1 MIELRE
7 TAPPVSP
14 VSRADLE
21 RHLRL
26 AQGFSVDAGEEALL
40 DRHLLAAT
48 RAVEARTGR
57 ALSARGFALDV
68 AAWDRDGC
76 LRMPIGPVAEVASL
90 TITLGGATLASLAA
104 ADLGLGPGASGQ
116 RLARASGA
124 ALPAIP
130 PGGRASLAFSAGYAA
145 GAVPEDLLQAV
156 LVLAGRLHD
165 ARDGERGRH
174 PGGLPSDVR
183 ALLAPYQP
191 VRL

>member
-14 VSRADLE
+14 VSRDDLE

-26 AQGFSVDAGEEALL
+26 AQGFSVATGEADLL

-48 RAVEARTGR
+48 RQIEARTGR
-57 ALSARGFALDV
+57 ALSVRGFTLEV
-68 AAWDRDGC
+68 EAWERDGC
-76 LRMPIGPVAEVASL
+76 LHLPVGPATAVSSL
-90 TITLGGATLASLAA
+90 TISLGGATLTTLAE
-104 ADLGLGPGASGQ
+104 ADLVLGPGATRQ
-116 RLARASGA
+116 RLSRTGGG

-130 PGGRASLAFSAGYAA
+130 PGGRASLAFTAGYAD
-145 GAVPEDLLQAV
+145 VPDDLAQAV
-156 LVLAGRLHD
+156 LILAARLHD
-165 ARDGERGRH
+165 TRDGARDRS
-174 PGGLPSDVR
+174 PGALPSDVT